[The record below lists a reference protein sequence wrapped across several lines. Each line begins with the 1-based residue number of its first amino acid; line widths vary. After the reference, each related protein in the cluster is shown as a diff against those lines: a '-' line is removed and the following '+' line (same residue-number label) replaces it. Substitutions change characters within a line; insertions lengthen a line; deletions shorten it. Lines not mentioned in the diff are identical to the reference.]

1 MNREFAALHAATL
14 AVLTTTITFIAADAL
29 AQSHEAL
36 MELCKNTAGR
46 PAVIACMAGQKGPPT
61 PACMA
66 KGQAAGRAC

>member
-46 PAVIACMAGQKGPPT
+46 P
-61 PACMA
+61 
-66 KGQAAGRAC
+66 R